1 MQPTSL
7 YPNDNPF
14 VIQRVMIPQ
23 KGRYKF
29 TVPEGYEMVVCDGNK
44 EAECLGSGRQVE
56 IKGRRQPPGELYWIP
71 LKPQTISYLK
81 GDRKILIV
89 VRFFDSTQLISNRTS
104 SLDLR
109 TMLKPLTT
117 HIDRLIAEHTTAHGL
132 RKSIGAAAHDMV
144 EPMGVKIVEVKI
156 EQMERR
162 S

>member
-7 YPNDNPF
+7 YPIENPF
-14 VIQRVMIPQ
+14 VIQRVVIPQ

-71 LKPQTISYLK
+71 LKPQTVSYLK

-89 VRFFDSTQLISNRTS
+89 VRHNNRREHSQYDRRADPFTKRHSN
-104 SLDLR
+104 
-109 TMLKPLTT
+109 P
-117 HIDRLIAEHTTAHGL
+117 G
-132 RKSIGAAAHDMV
+132 
-144 EPMGVKIVEVKI
+144 
-156 EQMERR
+156 
-162 S
+162 